1 MGQHLSTAWYSR
13 GALICIYIYRYVC
26 ISGVDPNIL
35 TLQTPKVDFWAKH
48 GDILCVSDSLGS
60 QRITPN
66 LSWNIVHTKD
76 GTWRELEAV
85 WNPHQVILL
94 VPGYFMISMDIQ
106 WSSDILYCCIIS
118 KNPNSDSEIHLFR
131 QHGGGFC

>member
-1 MGQHLSTAWYSR
+1 MGQHHSTDWYNTINTIHQI
-13 GALICIYIYRYVC
+13 GA
-26 ISGVDPNIL
+26 GVDPNIL
-35 TLQTPKVDFWAKH
+35 TLQSPRGDFWAKH

-85 WNPHQVILL
+85 WNPHHVIFL
-94 VPGYFMISMDIQ
+94 VPGYFMIFYDIYGYSMIFGY
-106 WSSDILYCCIIS
+106 SIS
-118 KNPNSDSEIHLFR
+118 FYHIEES
-131 QHGGGFC
+131 